1 MMKRWLTLLSAS
13 LFVLLG
19 GCSYLNTTSAT
30 LDYVKEATNYFSTL
44 ETFAAE
50 TPPLIQQV
58 LDNQPAADE
67 LRAKLQQMKNDIQSF
82 NTLEVP
88 ETVNAF
94 HQEIIVQ
101 NNALAEQIDLYLND
115 INDGKLNPSTLE
127 NTDLLQPVQEI
138 TSIIKQIQKLG
149 AQVNETLGA

>member
-1 MMKRWLTLLSAS
+1 MMKRWLTVLSAS
-13 LFVLLG
+13 LLFLLG
-19 GCSYLNTTSAT
+19 GCSYLNTASVT
-30 LDYVKEATNYFSTL
+30 LDYVKEATTYVTTL
-44 ETFAAE
+44 DHFAAE
-50 TPPLIQQV
+50 IPPLIQQV
-58 LDNQPAADE
+58 IDNQPAADE

-101 NNALAEQIDLYLND
+101 NNLLVAEIDLYLND

-127 NTDLLQPVQEI
+127 KTDLLQPVQEI